1 MEAPKHTFEIL
12 EKHCQ
17 IFKIQ
22 IPLRR
27 LSDQIHLTFF
37 VIFKKTILVY
47 QKSPVLFILKLLSI
61 WKKVYNV
68 FSLSYIFYSFFQNFC
83 LYKSFFEK
91 KLYFKKQIQLL
102 VKTNKL
108 LPQYDT
114 QDSIDVSSD
123 ISISDKKMNH
133 SSINK
138 TVLLLP
144 PRLIVSRGSSLGS
157 ANSSFDSPTSNH
169 AG

>member
-1 MEAPKHTFEIL
+1 MGRGLPG
-12 EKHCQ
+12 
-17 IFKIQ
+17 
-22 IPLRR
+22 
-27 LSDQIHLTFF
+27 
-37 VIFKKTILVY
+37 LVWFRSSCY
-47 QKSPVLFILKLLSI
+47 IYTEVTQYMKQSSQCFQFLVCHIYFILFFKTFASTNRFL
-61 WKKVYNV
+61 KK
-68 FSLSYIFYSFFQNFC
+68 
-83 LYKSFFEK
+83 KM
-91 KLYFKKQIQLL
+91 YFKKQIQLL

-123 ISISDKKMNH
+123 ISNSDKKMNH